1 MEEELENYM
10 VLITKMD
17 AQLAELPGTRNF
29 ETLKIKIKNFLYSSE
44 HVKEILS
51 NILNCAYDI

>member
-29 ETLKIKIKNFLYSSE
+29 ETLKIKIKKNFVL
-44 HVKEILS
+44 IRT
-51 NILNCAYDI
+51 C